1 MSCEKRINI
10 EQKVNFHFKSSLTIN
25 ASVQK
30 IEYFTLLKVA
40 TFNFK
45 EDDFSLCSKFGGGC
59 VCLLFTQKR
68 SIKDG
73 WDCVAA

>member
-30 IEYFTLLKVA
+30 IEYFTQLLEYDSETMLELETVKSAFIVECY
-40 TFNFK
+40 K
-45 EDDFSLCSKFGGGC
+45 
-59 VCLLFTQKR
+59 
-68 SIKDG
+68 
-73 WDCVAA
+73 